1 MDHLYENDRGSQ
13 GGSIVASCA
22 PIQVPF
28 LCEYEYDHDCE
39 FTEYPS
45 QKGFDKHK
53 FLGLDFSQRPPDE
66 TASFLQT
73 WLYFGLLGRVLRVPL
88 TMEDFVDRT
97 STPPTITTRRSLPS
111 YLEAWAKKVKAKHV
125 QQMEADLEEAR
136 SFVLCM
142 LEAGHACPLPKEVV
156 LSIMVLGATLSFAI
170 DLKIESFPPKN
181 KTVIADWGMSPLITA
196 RLVRNGW
203 CINDV
208 HRLCDTVSPPT
219 ALLAADIVR
228 QEVVSRE
235 THDVCSPAGC
245 ISRNIDESTYET
257 KHVDPGC
264 QCDSVAAPVDQ
275 VKAILD
281 QGDVPV
287 ILVREEGGGHILG
300 LEASSSRKT
309 KFIAIS
315 HVWADG
321 LGCTTGNS
329 LPSCQLL
336 RLHRMCSDLFPERT
350 GASRLFRRA
359 DAPLGLWIDT
369 LCIPREKAH
378 RRLAIAR
385 MSATYAGAAKVL
397 ILDSELL
404 SLTKDMP
411 ERTILLRLIGS
422 SWDRRVWTMQ
432 EGALGASGLHVKLAD
447 GVLDVSD
454 AVKRLQK
461 SSGSG
466 SLATAVVDRDATI
479 LFQEFEQLR
488 KAHSKSY
495 WRDGVPAIAASLRI
509 LNGRSTSKEGD
520 AYICLAG
527 MMALEGDIIK
537 DLDATP
543 VQERTRKLLS
553 SVRYLPKNIIF
564 SPGVKLEEE
573 GFRWACASFWKSKFT
588 FNELNEVAEIREGL
602 GLRVEFQGFEI
613 EAVPLRDNY
622 FLFQS
627 VHTKIWY
634 RATLDGSTP
643 LSRPTNIAPG
653 STLGIL
659 CPERDIIRRG
669 AGGRQV
675 PAALVLITARK
686 SGLKDMFS
694 KDANALHCT
703 YISQVVL
710 STPTAADMGGD
721 ACRTLARRPNN
732 TQEPPGMG
740 IVYTPQIWYVS

>member
-1 MDHLYENDRGSQ
+1 MDHLYESD
-13 GGSIVASCA
+13 GGQQASI
-22 PIQVPF
+22 PGPGTRIQVPF
-28 LCEYEYDHDCE
+28 LCEEEYDHDCE

-45 QKGFDKHK
+45 QKGFDKNK

-73 WLYFGLLGRVLRVPL
+73 WLYFGLLSRVLRMPL
-88 TMEDFVDRT
+88 TTEDFVQRT
-97 STPPTITTRRSLPS
+97 STAPTITTRKSLPL
-111 YLEAWAKKVKAKHV
+111 YLDTWGKKVKAKHV
-125 QQMEADLEEAR
+125 DQMEADLEEAR
-136 SFVLCM
+136 SHVLCM
-142 LEAGHACPLPKEVV
+142 LEAGDSCPLPGEVV

-181 KTVIADWGMSPLITA
+181 KTVFADWGMSPLITD
-196 RLVRNGW
+196 RLVQNGW

-228 QEVVSRE
+228 QEVVPME
-235 THDVCSPAGC
+235 THHVCSPAGC
-245 ISRNIDESTYET
+245 IARNIDESTYET
-257 KHVDPGC
+257 KHVDPSC
-264 QCDSVAAPVDQ
+264 QCDSVAAPVDR
-275 VKAILD
+275 VKEILE
-281 QGDVPV
+281 QGDIPV
-287 ILVREEGGGHILG
+287 ILVREDGSGNALS
-300 LEASSSRKT
+300 LEATSSRKT
-309 KFIAIS
+309 KFVAIS

-329 LPSCQLL
+329 LPTCQLL
-336 RLHRMCSDLFPERT
+336 RLQRMCSELYPERT
-350 GASRLFRRA
+350 GASQLFRRA

-397 ILDSELL
+397 VLDSELL
-404 SLTKDMP
+404 KLTKDMP
-411 ERTILLRLIGS
+411 ERAILLRLIGS

-447 GVLDVSD
+447 GVLNVSD
-454 AVKRLQK
+454 TVKRLQK
-461 SSGSG
+461 FSSSRT
-466 SLATAVVDRDATI
+466 LATAVVDRDATI

-488 KAHSKSY
+488 RAHSKSY
-495 WRDGVPAIAASLRI
+495 WRDGVPAMAASLRI

-527 MMALEGDIIK
+527 MMALESDIIK
-537 DLDATP
+537 ELDATP

-613 EAVPLRDNY
+613 EAIPLRDDY

-634 RATLDGSTP
+634 SATLDGSTP
-643 LSRPTNIAPG
+643 SSRTSGLAPA
-653 STLGIL
+653 SKLGVL
-659 CPERDIIRRG
+659 CPQREVVRQG
-669 AGGRQV
+669 AGGQQV
-675 PAALVLITARK
+675 PAALVSITARK
-686 SGLKDMFS
+686 SGFKDMFS
-694 KDANALHCT
+694 KDANAIHCT
-703 YISQVVL
+703 YISQIVL
-710 STPTAADMGGD
+710 STPTAADMEGD
-721 ACRTLARRPNN
+721 GARAVACRPNN
-732 TQEPPGMG
+732 TQEPSGMG